1 MAVITEVMVGEAIG
15 LAAGTRLTGIHA
27 ASVALCRGF
36 LGIAATADV
45 SETVPED
52 VFNEGIIRCAAW
64 LKNDKGMLTDTMT
77 VGDATIRHRPLGNV
91 FRQSGAGTILA
102 PFVDHRLQ
110 IVGDD

>member
-1 MAVITEVMVGEAIG
+1 MALISTADLGVAIG
-15 LAAGTRLTGIHA
+15 LSSGTRLTAIRA
-27 ASVALCRGF
+27 ASEALCRNF
-36 LGIAATADV
+36 LGIDATAVV
-45 SETVPED
+45 SETLPED

-64 LKNDKGMLTDTMT
+64 LKQDKGMLTDTMT

-102 PFVDHRLQ
+102 GYVDHRLQ